1 LGGAEFGRRWVWVA
15 PGLGDAGFG
24 WHWVWVTQRF
34 QRCDEAVH
42 LIEALASEVP
52 RWLKPEYSRALPAA
66 LKALRHPKITV
77 IRMAREAGTIRI
89 MQAPESGTGAK
100 NSQLQSDLRQLG
112 RVLVA
117 YSGGVDS
124 AYLAWTAHRA
134 LGSDMLAVIADSP
147 SLARTHLSD
156 AIAFANEQGIPIEV
170 ICTSE
175 LDRPEYT
182 RNDGQRCFQ
191 CKDEL
196 FAAMESLRAVRRF
209 DAIAYGVN
217 LDDQGDFRPGQQA
230 ARQHHVAAPLLKAGL
245 TKQEIRELARQAGL
259 RIWDKPASACL
270 SSRIEYG
277 RPVTREALEVV
288 ERGEDAI
295 RALGFRQFR
304 VRHHGDIV
312 RIEIAQEEL
321 ERALNPDVAAQFAAI
336 FKTLGF
342 KFVTLDLEGFR
353 SGSMNALL
361 PVEQL
366 RRTG

>member
-1 LGGAEFGRRWVWVA
+1 MEARAGIEPANKGFADLCLTTWLPRHCMLRNRLSVSASARIRNACYHHYMDLMAKRELLEQRLKEAA
-15 PGLGDAGFG
+15 PL
-24 WHWVWVTQRF
+24 
-34 QRCDEAVH
+34 
-42 LIEALASEVP
+42 
-52 RWLKPEYSRALPAA
+52 
-66 LKALRHPKITV
+66 
-77 IRMAREAGTIRI
+77 
-89 MQAPESGTGAK
+89 
-100 NSQLQSDLRQLG
+100 
-112 RVLVA
+112 LVA

-124 AYLAWTAHRA
+124 AFLAFEAYCV
-134 LGSDMLAVIADSP
+134 LGDKMLAVIADSP
-147 SLARTHLSD
+147 SLAREHLRD
-156 AIAFANEQGIPIEV
+156 AIAFAEEHRIPLEV
-170 ICTSE
+170 VSTGE
-175 LDRPEYT
+175 MENPEYV

-196 FAAMESLRAVRRF
+196 FAVMEQLRADRGF

-230 ARQHHVAAPLLKAGL
+230 AKLHHVAAPLLKAGL
-245 TKQEIRELARQAGL
+245 TKQEIRELAQQAGL

-277 RPVTREALEVV
+277 RPVTREALDVV

-312 RIEIAQEEL
+312 RIEIARDEMD
-321 ERALNPDVAAQFAAI
+321 RALNPDVATQFTAI
-336 FKTLGF
+336 FKALGF

-353 SGSMNALL
+353 SGSMNSLL
-361 PVEQL
+361 PAEQL

>member
-1 LGGAEFGRRWVWVA
+1 M
-15 PGLGDAGFG
+15 P
-24 WHWVWVTQRF
+24 
-34 QRCDEAVH
+34 
-42 LIEALASEVP
+42 
-52 RWLKPEYSRALPAA
+52 
-66 LKALRHPKITV
+66 
-77 IRMAREAGTIRI
+77 
-89 MQAPESGTGAK
+89 APETGLSAK
-100 NSQLQSDLRQLG
+100 GSQLQAELRSLG
-112 RVLVA
+112 RLLVA

-124 AYLAWTAHRA
+124 AYLAWAASRA
-134 LGSDMLAVIADSP
+134 LGTDMLAVIADSP
-147 SLARTHLSD
+147 SLARTQLND
-156 AIAFANEQGIPIEV
+156 AIAFANEQGIPLEV
-170 ICTSE
+170 ISTSE
-175 LDRPEYT
+175 LDRPEYA

-196 FAAMESLRAVRRF
+196 FAVMEKLRAARGF

-230 ARQHHVAAPLLKAGL
+230 AKQHHIAAPLLKVGL
-245 TKQEIRELARQAGL
+245 TKQEIRELARQDGL

-277 RPVTREALEVV
+277 RPVTREALDVV

-312 RIEIAQEEL
+312 RIEIARDEL
-321 ERALNPDVAAQFAAI
+321 DRALNPAMAAQFAAI
-336 FKTLGF
+336 FKALGF

-361 PVEQL
+361 TAEQL
-366 RRTG
+366 LRTG